1 MTEENRAP
9 PGHQYRAG
17 CRMSADRA
25 LARHVGVAAFIVNNN
40 SETMEGE
47 PAIVSHTRRL
57 PFTTPPPSLH
67 EWWAVLI
74 LRDAR
79 TLAVL
84 AGSFQTARAPQDE
97 DGWAYAESR
106 LVTEPF
112 AVVHYLTM
120 SNSPWDGLSA
130 SKSPSYPPLRDRLGR
145 RPRREDGDSLAQLH
159 FVVNSAVAM

>member
-1 MTEENRAP
+1 MAKPLRC
-9 PGHQYRAG
+9 RIAG
-17 CRMSADRA
+17 CLLLEPPTESLLQAPSRSRKAAYACSGRMCPQAPHLRQHRSRP
-25 LARHVGVAAFIVNNN
+25 RHLLEVLRSHYVMVA
-40 SETMEGE
+40 
-47 PAIVSHTRRL
+47 
-57 PFTTPPPSLH
+57 
-67 EWWAVLI
+67 
-74 LRDAR
+74 
-79 TLAVL
+79 
-84 AGSFQTARAPQDE
+84 QDE

-112 AVVHYLTM
+112 ALVHYLTM

>member
-1 MTEENRAP
+1 MERSRQLFPTTGDCPSPRLPELAQMVGRGATRAP
-9 PGHQYRAG
+9 
-17 CRMSADRA
+17 
-25 LARHVGVAAFIVNNN
+25 
-40 SETMEGE
+40 E
-47 PAIVSHTRRL
+47 
-57 PFTTPPPSLH
+57 
-67 EWWAVLI
+67 
-74 LRDAR
+74 
-79 TLAVL
+79 
-84 AGSFQTARAPQDE
+84 DE
-97 DGWAYAESR
+97 DGWTHARSR